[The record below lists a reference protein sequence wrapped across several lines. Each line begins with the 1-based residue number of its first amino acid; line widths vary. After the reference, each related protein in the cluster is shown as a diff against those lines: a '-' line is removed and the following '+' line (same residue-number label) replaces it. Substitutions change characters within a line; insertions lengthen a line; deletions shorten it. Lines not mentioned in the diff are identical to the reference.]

1 MTLIV
6 CDLSLFCSDFLVM
19 PWDNVTRITCP
30 CKIKFGK
37 NKGRMGVPAK
47 QDKEKSEKKSLSHKD
62 LVKQAYLAS
71 IWQEMLA

>member
-1 MTLIV
+1 MQIK
-6 CDLSLFCSDFLVM
+6 SLMLTDVKTS
-19 PWDNVTRITCP
+19 IKCP

-47 QDKEKSEKKSLSHKD
+47 QDKEKAEKKSFSHKD
-62 LVKQAYLAS
+62 LVKQTYLAS

>member
-1 MTLIV
+1 MYCYSI
-6 CDLSLFCSDFLVM
+6 LVTEGK
-19 PWDNVTRITCP
+19 TRIKCP